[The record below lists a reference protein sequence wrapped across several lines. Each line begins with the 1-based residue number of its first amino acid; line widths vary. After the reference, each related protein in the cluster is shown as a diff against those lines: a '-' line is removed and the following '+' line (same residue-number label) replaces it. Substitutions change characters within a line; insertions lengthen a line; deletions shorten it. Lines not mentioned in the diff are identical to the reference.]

1 VEHGDTSSKSA
12 GIKALSEEDRLEIY
26 HDAISR
32 GLSDAEARG
41 TAWPAHDKLVEL
53 LQQTARRVENT
64 KNIEEIIDVFL
75 DAIEEAYAEIDPV
88 KLAVAINDAQ
98 IMGSEWWGR
107 DLVPVAEKII
117 AKYKGQK

>member
-1 VEHGDTSSKSA
+1 
-12 GIKALSEEDRLEIY
+12 LEIY